1 MLTGVEP
8 QSLRGRYALVTGAGQ
23 GVGAATAKLFAARGA
38 AGVAICGR
46 DRSKLEH
53 TASEIGQLG
62 AKSFVFSL
70 DLVNVEQCFAFVDE
84 AGNAFGRID
93 TLVNAAGTTDRGSID
108 DADLASWESQFA
120 INARAPFFLMQRVL
134 PWLRKVSGGTIVN
147 VLSIVSHGG
156 PPFLA
161 TYCAAKGALA
171 VLTKNVA
178 NAVLPDRIRVNGL
191 NMGWTNTPN
200 EHRIQTEFHKRP
212 ADWLEEVSRQQPF
225 GRLLEPIEVAR
236 AIAFLASDES
246 GLMTGAVV
254 DFDQHVIGT

>member
-1 MLTGVEP
+1 MIRAEA
-8 QSLRGRYALVTGAGQ
+8 QSLKGRYALVTGGGQ
-23 GVGAATAKLFAARGA
+23 GVGAETAKLFAARGA

-46 DRSKLEH
+46 DRSKLER
-53 TASEIGQLG
+53 TAGDIEKLG

-70 DLVNVEQCFAFVDE
+70 DLVDVEQCFRFVDE
-84 AGNAFGRID
+84 SGSVFGRID

-108 DADLASWESQFA
+108 DADLASWELQFA

-134 PWLRKVSGGTIVN
+134 PWMRKAGGGTIVN
-147 VLSIVSHGG
+147 VISIVSHGG
-156 PPFLA
+156 PPFLS
-161 TYCAAKGALA
+161 TYCAAKGALV

-178 NAVLPDRIRVNGL
+178 NAVVSDRIRVNGL

-212 ADWLEEVSRQQPF
+212 AGWLDEVSRHQPF
-225 GRLLEPIEVAR
+225 GRLLEPIEIAR

-246 GLMTGAVV
+246 GLMTGSVV
-254 DFDQHVIGT
+254 DFDQHVMGT